1 MRRESLANRGYRPSP
16 NQLRKQL
23 LPEGMER
30 PKALEE
36 LNTAAAKAIDVYE
49 KALADSVAAREAARA
64 APREDAA
71 AAVAAHERG
80 DETPAPT
87 AGRKKEL
94 AEAAKVVVQHTLERA
109 DDALVELAAGI
120 DAHRDELAEGVA
132 ETVNQRTGE
141 ALSALD
147 AVETSFH
154 GLAESAGHL
163 ARLHGYEQ
171 DSEFAGKR
179 EFVAGPLV
187 AGGVKVLEEIAQL
200 RRVAEELR
208 TRATPYRK
216 RILGFVDEGGEDGAS
231 WNEIAAKLGVHR
243 LDSNACAVRNFLVE
257 DGLLDWVDQNGRP
270 LSGLHPSEP
279 VWGRRLVRATPRET
293 KIQRA
298 RRERRERAAERSRS
312 PRPYCDVR
320 SPA

>member
-1 MRRESLANRGYRPSP
+1 MRRESLAGRGYRPSP
-16 NQLRKQL
+16 GQMRKQL
-23 LPEGMER
+23 LPETMER
-30 PKALEE
+30 PKALDE
-36 LNTAAAKAIDVYE
+36 LNREAARLIGVYE

-71 AAVAAHERG
+71 AAVTAHESG
-80 DETPAPT
+80 TETPVPT

-94 AEAAKVVVQHTLERA
+94 AEAAKVVVQHALEKA
-109 DDALVELAAGI
+109 DAALADLAAGI
-120 DAHRDELAEGVA
+120 DAHRDTLAEGVA

-141 ALSALD
+141 TLSALD

-187 AGGVKVLEEIAQL
+187 AGGVKVLEEIAEL

-208 TRATPYRK
+208 TRATPYRR
-216 RILGFVDEGGEDGAS
+216 RILDAVGEDGAT
-231 WNEIAAKLGVHR
+231 WGEVAARLGVNKI
-243 LDSNACAVRNFLVE
+243 DSTACAVRNYLVE
-257 DGLLDWVDQNGRP
+257 DGLLAWVEQAGR
-270 LSGLHPSEP
+270 SVRGLHHSEP
-279 VWGRRLVRATPRET
+279 VFGRRLVRSTPKESRRE
-293 KIQRA
+293 RA
-298 RRERRERAAERSRS
+298 RRERRERQAQAA
-312 PRPYCDVR
+312 
-320 SPA
+320 